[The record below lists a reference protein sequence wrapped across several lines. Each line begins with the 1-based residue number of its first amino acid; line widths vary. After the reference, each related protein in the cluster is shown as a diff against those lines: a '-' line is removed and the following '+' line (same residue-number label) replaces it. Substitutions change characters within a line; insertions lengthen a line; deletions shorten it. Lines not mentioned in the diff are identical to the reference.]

1 MEQPGNQPIYED
13 KPRSALNLR
22 LIVGLL
28 GTLIGFIIMV
38 TGGSPLLFIVGLLI
52 LGFSWFTDAKQY
64 QIYTNALVIIYG
76 RPRVK
81 AYPFT
86 EISNLEMLALPMGQ
100 RLRVGLIGGGRFLIS
115 TANIEEFRDR
125 LDEALAKFND
135 TYQGQ
140 QLTGEEP
147 DNSTPY

>member
-1 MEQPGNQPIYED
+1 MDESGNQPIHWD
-13 KPRSALNLR
+13 KPRAALNLR
-22 LIVGLL
+22 LIVGLI

-38 TGGSPLLFIVGLLI
+38 TGGGPLLFFVGLLI

-64 QIYTNALVIIYG
+64 LIYTNALVIVYG

-81 AYPFT
+81 AYPFSD
-86 EISNLEMLALPMGQ
+86 ISHLEMLDLPMGQ
-100 RLRVGLIGGGRFLIS
+100 RLRVRLNSGGRFLIS
-115 TANIEEFRDR
+115 TQNIEEFRDR

-135 TYQGQ
+135 TFQGQ
-140 QLTGEEP
+140 NLLSEEP